1 MEDSIIAII
10 AAAAIGL
17 IQLIAVANKKKKQQA
32 RTMQKWAEEEQ
43 YEAMESDLE
52 LEVEEVEEVSAPF
65 MVKRMLKP
73 HEEGGPM
80 AKPVVSIA
88 ADEADLMGTADEEES
103 LFEDFT
109 PQKAILFSEVLKPKW
124 NS

>member
-1 MEDSIIAII
+1 
-10 AAAAIGL
+10 
-17 IQLIAVANKKKKQQA
+17 QQA

-43 YEAMESDLE
+43 YEAMDSDLE
-52 LEVEEVEEVSAPF
+52 LEVEEVEEVAAPI
-65 MVKRMLKP
+65 MVQRMARPQAKGTLQVK
-73 HEEGGPM
+73 PM
-80 AKPVVSIA
+80 AVFAEDEIGA
-88 ADEADLMGTADEEES
+88 AEIKDEEAS